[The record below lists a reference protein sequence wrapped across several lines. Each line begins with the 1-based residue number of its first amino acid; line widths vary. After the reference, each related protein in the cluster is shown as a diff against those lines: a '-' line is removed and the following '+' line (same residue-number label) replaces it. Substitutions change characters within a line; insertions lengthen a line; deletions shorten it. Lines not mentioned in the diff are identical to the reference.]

1 MKARIL
7 NILNI
12 KPSESGYIFDLL
24 RVQLFI
30 GIANSFVNVV
40 AISLFIDNF
49 NMAQLPEVYLISAL
63 FLLVLN
69 VVYEYMEKRFS
80 PLNLMKYIILG
91 FATILFLLWVGLNIW
106 DAHAFIFILLIWTTL
121 IYMITG
127 YAYWGLVSQLFNV
140 RESKRVFS
148 VVGAGDIP
156 AKLIGYL
163 MAQLLIHRM
172 DFHNLIWFSIGSLIC
187 AYFMFRKVTR
197 KKNWDSIRNKSHGHP
212 HHPPV
217 KAIIRKDAVTF
228 FFKHELILAISLLS
242 LISYNVFNLV
252 DY

>member
-49 NMAQLPEVYLISAL
+49 NMDQLPEVYLISAI

-156 AKLIGYL
+156 AKPIEN
-163 MAQLLIHRM
+163 H
-172 DFHNLIWFSIGSLIC
+172 
-187 AYFMFRKVTR
+187 
-197 KKNWDSIRNKSHGHP
+197 IR
-212 HHPPV
+212 
-217 KAIIRKDAVTF
+217 
-228 FFKHELILAISLLS
+228 L
-242 LISYNVFNLV
+242 
-252 DY
+252 